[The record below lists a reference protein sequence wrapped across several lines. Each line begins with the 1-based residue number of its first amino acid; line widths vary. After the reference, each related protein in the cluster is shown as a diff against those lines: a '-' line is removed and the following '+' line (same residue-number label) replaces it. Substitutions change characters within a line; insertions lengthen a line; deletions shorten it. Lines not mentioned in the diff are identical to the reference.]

1 MSQVNVSS
9 KANQQAENHPKNN
22 ADNADN
28 NDAHNQGDPQYQH
41 NIQAIATTL
50 RDWSGPI
57 VLAAHVDPDGDAL
70 GSTLALK
77 RALEQ
82 LGKQVTLPLTPPR
95 FLAFLVADGE
105 LSEPLETLPEG
116 ALLGVLDVAD
126 LPRLEGTPSA
136 GASKLI
142 NVDHHGTN
150 NRFGDLACVAPD
162 KAATAQIVKDIID
175 ALAVTWTADIA
186 TPCLTGILTDTGN
199 LRFSNTTA
207 DVLHTVAALIDK
219 GVAYADLTDRLQ
231 LRHPDYFKML
241 GWVMNTV
248 AFPLAGLVAT
258 ADVTL
263 DMRDKLADSED
274 DSDDFVG
281 QIRYAEGVQLA
292 ILFKERRS
300 QDGSK
305 HVKISVRSRGQVS
318 AQAICVALGGGGH
331 VAAAGATINAPLAQA
346 KTQVLDAAR
355 AELAAKGLL

>member
-1 MSQVNVSS
+1 MTRAIVQGMSQVNVSN
-9 KANQQAENHPKNN
+9 KPTN
-22 ADNADN
+22 
-28 NDAHNQGDPQYQH
+28 NQGDPQYQQ
-41 NIQAIATTL
+41 NIHAIANTL

-82 LGKQVTLPLTPPR
+82 LGKDVTLPLTPPR
-95 FLAFLVADGE
+95 FLAFLVKEGE
-105 LSEPLETLPEG
+105 LSEPLEQLPAG

-126 LPRLEGTPSA
+126 LPRLEGTPSD

-150 NRFGDLACVAPD
+150 NRFGDIACVAPD
-162 KAATAQIVKDIID
+162 KAATAQMVKDIID
-175 ALAVTWTADIA
+175 ALDVTWTPEIA

-199 LRFSNTTA
+199 LRFSNTSPA
-207 DVLHTVAALIDK
+207 VLQAVAELIDK
-219 GVAYADLTDRLQ
+219 GVAYAELTDRLQ
-231 LRHPDYFKML
+231 WRHPDYFKML

-248 AFPLAGLVAT
+248 AFPLEGLVAT

-300 QDGSK
+300 EDGSE
-305 HVKISVRSRGQVS
+305 HVKISVRSRGEVS
-318 AQAICVALGGGGH
+318 AQAICVRLGGGGH

-346 KTQVLDAAR
+346 KTQVLEVAKD
-355 AELAAKGLL
+355 ELAAKGLL

>member
-1 MSQVNVSS
+1 MSQANVSS
-9 KANQQAENHPKNN
+9 NTNQPNTHQQSDNQRDPHYQQKITDIAN
-22 ADNADN
+22 
-28 NDAHNQGDPQYQH
+28 
-41 NIQAIATTL
+41 TL
-50 RDWSGPI
+50 RNWSGPI

-82 LGKQVTLPLTPPR
+82 LGKSVTLPLTPPR
-95 FLAFLVADGE
+95 FLAFLVQDGE
-105 LSEPLETLPEG
+105 LSTPLEALPEG

-126 LPRLEGTPSA
+126 LHRLEGTPSA
-136 GASKLI
+136 GAAKLI

-150 NRFGDLACVAPD
+150 DRFGDIACVAPD

-175 ALAVTWTADIA
+175 ALDITWTPAIA

-207 DVLHTVAALIDK
+207 DVLQTVAALIDK
-219 GVAYADLTDRLQ
+219 GVAYAELTDRLQ
-231 LRHPDYFKML
+231 WRHPDYFKML

-248 AFPLAGLVAT
+248 AFPLNGLVAT

-263 DMRDKLADSED
+263 EMYEKLADSED

-292 ILFKERRS
+292 ILFKQRRS
-300 QDGSK
+300 SDGSE
-305 HVKISVRSRGQVS
+305 HVKISVRSRGHVS
-318 AQAICVALGGGGH
+318 AQAICVRLGGGGH
-331 VAAAGATINAPLAQA
+331 IAAAGATIPAPLEQA
-346 KTQVLDAAR
+346 KSQVLAVAR
-355 AELAAKGLL
+355 EELVAKGLL